1 MATKKNTGGDDT
13 VDHSKSVDDH
23 SEDVTVTVGSDTT
36 TEVGDV
42 TVQHWD
48 HPKTHSGPYRIDR
61 GDRVIKYAH
70 PSSVDESG

>member
-23 SEDVTVTVGSDTT
+23 SEDVTV
-36 TEVGDV
+36 E
-42 TVQHWD
+42 HWD
-48 HPKTHSGPYRIDR
+48 HPKSHSGTYRIDR
-61 GDRVIKYAH
+61 GDRVIKYAR